1 MFICI
6 LYNNKEYCM
15 GKILEKMVGNFKV
28 RIEMEREFFDNF
40 YRRYM

>member
-15 GKILEKMVGNFKV
+15 RKILENMVGNFKV
-28 RIEMEREFFDNF
+28 RIEMESEFFNNF